1 MKMLSFAKTLPAAAV
16 AGLIAIVT
24 PATAQVVINELHYDD
39 TGSAD
44 DFEFVELFNAGGAPV
59 DISGWTLG
67 GRDNA
72 GNNTVTTIP
81 AATTIAAG
89 GYYVIGNA
97 AVGGNQTAAGGFL
110 ENDAEQV
117 ELWNGAF
124 NVSTLIDGFVY
135 EANKG
140 AGAATGQYGT
150 PSADMLAQIGGGY
163 RGNFQSGH
171 INGQGLQS
179 GGTGPVL
186 VSLSRYINGLDSNV
200 NGRDF
205 GVRRATPGAANSTGI
220 STVYQGP
227 NVDSLPVGSEAP
239 GLAAAFV
246 NPRVVNP
253 AAVSTHNPSAIPAS
267 PQGGNAV
274 TIWDTE
280 FGGTGASLDDVMQGS
295 GKLNLLVYI
304 DPRLTAG
311 ADSEEWA
318 IGLGGGAD
326 ALHNFAGVT
335 DTVNGSTGPVWL
347 FRRDATTATLR
358 LVDTGAGG
366 ADSTWTILGSIT
378 LDVDDLGWHELGIEV
393 DGTTVTG
400 NLDGTVFNGTTING
414 LVGNLFYASYREGF
428 ASNVDPLLRP
438 LTIDMVPEPSVM
450 ALSAIGGL
458 VFLFWRRR
466 K

>member
-1 MKMLSFAKTLPAAAV
+1 MKMLCFAKTLRAAAV
-16 AGLIAIVT
+16 LIA
-24 PATAQVVINELHYDD
+24 AASQLTAQVVINEIGYDD
-39 TGSAD
+39 AGTD
-44 DFEFVELFNAGGAPV
+44 DFEFVELYNAGASAV
-59 DISGWTLG
+59 DISGWTFG
-67 GRDNA
+67 GRD
-72 GNNTVTTIP
+72 GTTVNPSATIP
-81 AATTIAAG
+81 AATTIAPG
-89 GYYVIGNA
+89 GYYVFGNA
-97 AVGGNQTAAGGFL
+97 AVGGNQMVAANFL
-110 ENDAEQV
+110 ENDAEQM
-117 ELWNGAF
+117 ELWNGAIGT
-124 NVSTLIDGFVY
+124 STLIDGFVT
-135 EANKG
+135 EGNKG
-140 AGAATGQYGT
+140 AGATATQYGNPT
-150 PSADMLAQIGGGY
+150 VDMLAQIGTVY
-163 RGNFQSGH
+163 RGNYQSGH
-171 INGQGLQS
+171 VNGQGAQAS
-179 GGTGPVL
+179 GTGPIL
-186 VSLSRYINGLDSNV
+186 VSLSRYINGLDSNN

-280 FGGTGASLDDVMQGS
+280 FGGTGASLDAVMQGS
-295 GKLNLLVYI
+295 GKLNLFVYI

-311 ADSEEWA
+311 ADAEEWA

-326 ALHNFAGVT
+326 ALHNLAGVT
-335 DTVNGSTGPVWL
+335 GTVNGSTGPVWL

-358 LVDTGAGG
+358 LVDAGAGG
-366 ADSTWTILGSIT
+366 PDSTWTTLGSIT
-378 LDVDDLGWHELGIEV
+378 LGVGDEGWHELGIEV
-393 DGTTVTG
+393 NGTTVTG
-400 NLDGTVFNGTTING
+400 NFDGTVFNGSTING

-438 LTIDMVPEPSVM
+438 LTIDMVPEPSVWV
-450 ALSAIGGL
+450 LSTLGGL
-458 VFLFWRRR
+458 AFLVWRRR